1 MLGDSAIQWGS
12 QLSEGP
18 VSWSCVDQSQDRKG
32 TRCCCH
38 QTDGPNGPCS
48 LWRKKQ
54 LMRKRAK
61 DHSGTLTYV
70 SEPRRLLLLCS
81 LTHSYEMCILVLG
94 KVTNK
99 HKNLLNKKNKMESL
113 FPGKPSVDRWIA
125 VNCVLPWHCVETKIV
140 LRLRLKR
147 NWLQNWKQID
157 LHLSFK

>member
-1 MLGDSAIQWGS
+1 MKLTRNITFASQTQLKNHKLQKKKENQREVHTLSYFYFYFICFSWSCMLGDSAIQWGS

-61 DHSGTLTYV
+61 DHSGTLTF
-70 SEPRRLLLLCS
+70 LLCFWTIKAIITL
-81 LTHSYEMCILVLG
+81 LTHTQLWNVYISVG
-94 KVTNK
+94 GG
-99 HKNLLNKKNKMESL
+99 HK
-113 FPGKPSVDRWIA
+113 
-125 VNCVLPWHCVETKIV
+125 
-140 LRLRLKR
+140 
-147 NWLQNWKQID
+147 
-157 LHLSFK
+157 